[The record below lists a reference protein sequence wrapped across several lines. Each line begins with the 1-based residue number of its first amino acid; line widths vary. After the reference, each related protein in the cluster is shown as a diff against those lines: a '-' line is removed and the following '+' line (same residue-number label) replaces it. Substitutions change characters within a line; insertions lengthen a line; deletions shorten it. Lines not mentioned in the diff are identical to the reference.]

1 MAVRSDLWKLAFVL
15 KYVYIYN
22 CGKVAPVRADPWV
35 LTLWGR
41 RLVPNPA
48 FGAGRDGRVGRFVPT
63 NVTNG
68 SVNVCLPS
76 QGGGIST

>member
-1 MAVRSDLWKLAFVL
+1 MAVRSDLCKLAFVF
-15 KYVYIYN
+15 KYVYICI

-48 FGAGRDGRVGRFVPT
+48 FGAGRDGRVGRSVPT
-63 NVTNG
+63 NVTSG